1 MEGVLGGSVRQAD
14 TGLGVGADA
23 GVDLNA
29 DMRVGVDFNADV
41 SVGAGVDLNADMG
54 VGVHLNADVGVGV
67 GVADRP
73 AHAKARPEK
82 HAQRSMPEKR
92 EPVPGRV

>member
-1 MEGVLGGSVRQAD
+1 MEGVLRGSVRQAD

-29 DMRVGVDFNADV
+29 DVGVGVDFNADV
-41 SVGAGVDLNADMG
+41 SVGAGADLNTGAGTGADLNADVT
-54 VGVHLNADVGVGV
+54 VGA

-73 AHAKARPEK
+73 AHTTARTEK